1 MNRVSCHS
9 GKSRLLPVL
18 ASLAILSACDGDGGS
33 TPTPTPSPSPVNTA
47 PAFTSAATVNVP
59 EGQTAPFYNAVA
71 VDPQGTTVSYAISG
85 GADSARFS
93 IDSASG
99 AISFRA
105 APDFETPAD
114 ADGNNVYV
122 VQLSASDGAL
132 ASATFVL
139 SVTVTDDRGGAVRA
153 RLVGSGF
160 IDARQINAVPDSSGR
175 LFVVERGGLVRILNP
190 ASGAIAATPFLD
202 VSASLTS
209 ATDRGLQGLALA
221 PDFATSGTFYIAFFN
236 SANAVEVRRY
246 RTLAGNRDQADPAT
260 SDTIMLLP
268 HPADAYPG
276 TWIGFDKDGMLFV
289 ANPLFGGQP
298 LDGKMLRINP
308 AGDAFP
314 GDPDRDYT
322 IPADNPE
329 PAGTT
334 PEAWVHNIWNV
345 RGASVD
351 PLTNTLWIADQT
363 GRAPTYYRVAPGDKG
378 KTAEPG
384 SFCQVT
390 DAMMPQPAGTIR
402 WRRDY
407 TLCASPL
414 GAVGST
420 GGHVYRGP
428 VEALQGTYFW
438 GYRFGAVGIGTYNLA
453 AQDTLPFPAGSSFAN
468 LGGEVINAWG
478 EDQSRRLYVINGAG
492 QVFVLEGV

>member
-1 MNRVSCHS
+1 MNSQSHRSVKSC
-9 GKSRLLPVL
+9 LLPALVSF
-18 ASLAILSACDGDGGS
+18 AMLSACDGDGG
-33 TPTPTPSPSPVNTA
+33 TIPTPTPSPSPVNTA
-47 PAFTSAATVNVP
+47 PAFTSAATTNVP

-71 VDPQGTTVSYAISG
+71 VDPEGTAVTYSISG

-93 IDSASG
+93 INATSG
-99 AISFRA
+99 ALSFNA
-105 APDFETPAD
+105 APNFEAPAD
-114 ADGNNVYV
+114 ADSNNIYV
-122 VQLSASDGAL
+122 VHLSASDGAL
-132 ASATFVL
+132 TSATFVL
-139 SVTVTDDRGGAVRA
+139 SVTVTDDPGSAVRA
-153 RLVGSGF
+153 RQVGSGF
-160 IDARQINAVPDSSGR
+160 TDVRQINAVPDGSGR
-175 LFVVERGGLVRILNP
+175 LLVVERGGLIRILNP

-209 ATDRGLQGLALA
+209 ATDRGLQGFALA
-221 PDFATSGTFYIAFFN
+221 PDFTTSGTFYIAFFN

-246 RTLAGNRDQADPAT
+246 QTLAGNRDQADSAT
-260 SDTIMLLP
+260 ADTIMLLP
-268 HPADAYPG
+268 HAANGYPG
-276 TWIGFDKDGMLFV
+276 TWLGFDNGGMLFV
-289 ANPLFGGQP
+289 ANPLLGGQP
-298 LDGKMLRINP
+298 LDGKILRINP

-314 GDPDRDYT
+314 GDPDRDYA

-363 GRAPTYYRVAPGDKG
+363 IRAPTYYRVAPGDKG

-384 SFCQVT
+384 SFCQMT
-390 DAMMPQPAGTIR
+390 DSMMPQPAGTIR

-414 GAVGST
+414 GAIGST

-428 VEALQGTYFW
+428 VEAMQGTYFW
-438 GYRFGAVGIGTYNLA
+438 GYRFGSAGIATYNLA
-453 AQDTLPFPAGSSFAN
+453 AQATLPFPAGSSFAN
-468 LGGEVINAWG
+468 VGEVINAWG
-478 EDQSRRLYVINGAG
+478 EDQSRNLYVVNGDG
-492 QVFVLEGV
+492 RVFILEGI